1 MKKIIFSIIPARGGS
16 KSIPNK
22 NMSLLAGKPL
32 IYYSIKKSINCKFFD
47 KIIVSSDS
55 NKILN
60 YSKKFK
66 GIDIIKRPKK
76 YSQDKS
82 LTIETIFHAIKKIK
96 IKYNILPDVIF
107 IIEPTSPFRTKK
119 TLIRSLNLFKTHKNI
134 DSVISVKKSREVRLK
149 IKNNE
154 VVHDTNIRRRQER
167 IPNYFEASTVWAT
180 TYKSLKKNNSII
192 GKKPYPLFVDLIESI
207 DINEKEDL
215 FLSKILMK
223 SLKNEI
229 LKN

>member
-22 NMSLLAGKPL
+22 NMSLIAGKPL

-55 NKILN
+55 DKILN
-60 YSKKFK
+60 YSKNFK
-66 GIDIIKRPKK
+66 GIEIIKRPKK

-82 LTIETIFHAIKKIK
+82 LTIDSIFHAIKKIK
-96 IKYNILPDVIF
+96 IKYNILPDIIF

>member
-1 MKKIIFSIIPARGGS
+1 M
-16 KSIPNK
+16 N
-22 NMSLLAGKPL
+22 LL
-32 IYYSIKKSINCKFFD
+32 
-47 KIIVSSDS
+47 
-55 NKILN
+55 
-60 YSKKFK
+60 
-66 GIDIIKRPKK
+66 
-76 YSQDKS
+76 
-82 LTIETIFHAIKKIK
+82 
-96 IKYNILPDVIF
+96 
-107 IIEPTSPFRTKK
+107 
-119 TLIRSLNLFKTHKNI
+119 KTHKNI

-180 TYKSLKKNNSII
+180 TYESLKKNNSVI

-215 FLSKILMK
+215 FLSKIIMK

>member
-22 NMSLLAGKPL
+22 NMSLLAGRPL

-47 KIIVSSDS
+47 KIIVTSDS

-66 GIDIIKRPKK
+66 GIDTIKRPKK
-76 YSQDKS
+76 YSKDKS
-82 LTIETIFHAIKKIK
+82 PTIDSIFHAIKKIR
-96 IKYNILPDVIF
+96 IKYNILPDIIF

-119 TLIRSLNLFKTHKNI
+119 TLVRSLNLLKTHKNI

-180 TYKSLKKNNSII
+180 TYESLKKNNSVI

-215 FLSKILMK
+215 FLSKIIMK

>member
-119 TLIRSLNLFKTHKNI
+119 NI
-134 DSVISVKKSREVRLK
+134 NQI
-149 IKNNE
+149 
-154 VVHDTNIRRRQER
+154 
-167 IPNYFEASTVWAT
+167 FEF
-180 TYKSLKKNNSII
+180 I
-192 GKKPYPLFVDLIESI
+192 
-207 DINEKEDL
+207 
-215 FLSKILMK
+215 
-223 SLKNEI
+223 
-229 LKN
+229 

>member
-180 TYKSLKKNNSII
+180 TYESLKKNNSVI